1 MARTKA
7 FRKRLTLKER
17 RFAEEYV
24 QNGGIG
30 VRAALAAY
38 NTHSYNCANQ
48 IAIDNLRNPTVVQ
61 YIDRL
66 VGPVDVSAK
75 DLARVLADSLDGKKF
90 CERRWAWET
99 IMRLKDP
106 SFFA

>member
-7 FRKRLTLKER
+7 FRKRLSLRQR

-30 VRAALAAY
+30 VQAALAAY
-38 NTHSYNCANQ
+38 NTRSYNCANQ
-48 IAIDNLRNPTVVQ
+48 IAIDNLQNPTVVEH
-61 YIDRL
+61 IEGL
-66 VGPVDVSAK
+66 IGPIDVSSR
-75 DLARVLADSLDGKKF
+75 DMARVLTDSLNGEKF
-90 CERRWAWET
+90 CERRWAWEI